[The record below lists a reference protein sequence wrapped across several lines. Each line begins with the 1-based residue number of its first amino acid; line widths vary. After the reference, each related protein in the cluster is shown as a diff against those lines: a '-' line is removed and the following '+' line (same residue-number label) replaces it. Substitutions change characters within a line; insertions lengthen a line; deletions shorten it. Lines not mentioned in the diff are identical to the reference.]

1 MKTLNEY
8 IAAQINEWLENSNA
22 NKKLIDKYLKK
33 LNAWCKENAEAKK
46 EEWIKIREEKNCWL
60 VDVIYNDNNFK
71 KVVEEIFPIYKK
83 YPKCPYLWQLY
94 DDLSSYVYYY
104 NKEDKYDE
112 NGMYGTIVKLYSKIL
127 EKLKEFN
134 KAKQEN
140 FDKWYKENRDKLI
153 KLEKENA
160 KRLNK

>member
-33 LNAWCKENAEAKK
+33 LCDWCKENAEAKK
-46 EEWIKIREEKNCWL
+46 EEWKKTVKEKQCWF
-60 VDVIYNDNNFK
+60 VDVVYNDNNFK

-83 YPKCPYLWQLY
+83 YPKCPYLWRLY
-94 DDLSSYVYYY
+94 NYLSDYVHYYK
-104 NKEDKYDE
+104 KEYKYDE
-112 NGMYGTIVKLYSKIL
+112 YWVYEDIVKLYSKTL
-127 EKLKEFN
+127 EERKEFN
-134 KAKQEN
+134 KAKQVS

-160 KRLNK
+160 KRFNK